1 MARIGR
7 EEKGASSF
15 FSSVKPVPCKP
26 KTKSKKKKKSGT
38 SADNRA
44 VKEQTDL
51 LITKA
56 KFDDNAQ
63 IKINTKELEPVPKP
77 ILISSVGRN
86 QDSGKYEGRGDD
98 FNLDADPLISTA
110 SDDDTYSPLLRFI
123 CEHSFMRDKQ
133 YPVSLSSR
141 QQFVRDVHEEAREL
155 GYEEKEVDRVLLDIK
170 RYCLKSVG
178 SAAAFSDGIEFGDE
192 VDDSSPASHETE
204 VPGTSNQKTFK
215 HKREEALA
223 RADSLVEKR
232 LVNTT
237 SLSRRIAL
245 TARDASDYNDV
256 DEKGKL
262 SKFQRKRKR
271 KRERR
276 QAGDEVRSKYFMYPN
291 IGNYKNG
298 RAADSESSPRV
309 RKHRSIPD
317 HALKMAEDMN
327 MLSDILLSDS
337 TLSDV
342 PSDFDPLPGNP
353 RASPDRS
360 LSLQRCLTECLEE
373 VTQTPSE
380 PVTPIRCVTP
390 CDAREHTSQPLDLP
404 LGHLLIP
411 EKRPRLKPTRISRYF
426 QRPFVNEDSCLPFPP
441 IDAPAFGLVQE
452 QLAHDPF
459 RLLLATIFLNRTR
472 GGVALPILFQ
482 VFDRYPTIEAMAAA
496 NPHELVSMIH
506 RLGFQNQRARKCI
519 ALAQTWLK
527 SPPSRGKRYR
537 KLNYPRKTDGRDVK
551 AGECI
556 DDEDQRT
563 AWEIAHLPGVG
574 AYALDSWRIFCRDEL
589 RGLAKD
595 WRGNGAASAGFV
607 PEWKSVLPQDK
618 ELRAYL
624 TWMWLKEDLIWD
636 RETGQTAKAS
646 EKVMRAARRGTTAHI
661 EDGNWVLETSPVKPS
676 SAMFLPLRLNDRE
689 RNRKLSSSSS
699 ASLKSKHR
707 PHRSSSQKQSSR
719 PSTKD
724 PDDPEPPVRASTPSA
739 SAPKSRKQRRSSM
752 PGLDSASR
760 SGTASFLESRTS
772 LPYPTF
778 SKAHSREAVGKP
790 GVPTPDPTDL
800 TEHNRDDEDKVDSK
814 QQRPASQNAP
824 PSPPLT
830 SVDQHSR
837 KGSTVD
843 DKGEKSTEKVKDGKT
858 KIRIKTE
865 LNRSSSSLRAK
876 KDDSSKSSKVTV
888 RPETPKSTSKRS
900 SHSKDSPT
908 RTTSHKPSKSKLDQ
922 ERKRTT
928 VSPSRSPPTVR
939 DAGLGSAN
947 GSDAT
952 IAAPRQSPSRVKS
965 PEKPPSRNQ
974 TRSSMSNRPASA
986 NRNRAPYEVAME
998 YGRPSTVGSTYGT
1011 PPPPP
1016 PPPDVPVS
1024 NPRVDYLLQNG
1035 GLDYQVPKS
1044 LLLSTAF
1051 GDQAQLQ
1058 PHLAASKTVMNK
1070 NGSLAVATGSRSAVF
1085 ARDISSESCGCLVC
1099 VSWGEVLELVSGR
1112 RELPNWPPFLLT
1124 AELGAAD
1131 LSGEEHIPMQKL
1143 DIDVPEEYRDHFLR
1157 QSRKTKLAVDKW
1169 LSEQVEQPTS
1179 APEEVDDETLT
1190 FAMLTHLGTEQRPM
1204 FRALLGISSTSPTPR
1219 PDGQP
1224 RERPAAL
1231 ISSSYA
1237 IQRLYRLPS
1246 RPRDPE
1252 TAMYMLNNPGIHHV
1266 LATLA
1271 AISDDEWDI
1280 LISGRFDGFL
1290 RSGAEDSLPNGTPNR
1305 WSHSRSN
1312 TPFSAGGRMSR
1323 GPTPSPLDR
1332 PMSQPYGG
1340 PGSPGSFGG
1349 PIALDEEMEIAAL
1362 AEVEREIYA
1371 GMEALEDAFEALHCK
1386 AEAVRLALRERGA
1399 GLSIANQ
1406 NRRGTYVEARLGT
1419 PASQYPWESGTDDD
1433 FLDDTYSLA
1442 PDDSASNISSNR
1454 RRRPKRRTERRTPAP
1469 VEEEDEG
1476 EEGEAVGR
1484 RDSRNSRR
1492 R

>member
-1 MARIGR
+1 
-7 EEKGASSF
+7 
-15 FSSVKPVPCKP
+15 
-26 KTKSKKKKKSGT
+26 
-38 SADNRA
+38 
-44 VKEQTDL
+44 
-51 LITKA
+51 
-56 KFDDNAQ
+56 
-63 IKINTKELEPVPKP
+63 
-77 ILISSVGRN
+77 
-86 QDSGKYEGRGDD
+86 
-98 FNLDADPLISTA
+98 
-110 SDDDTYSPLLRFI
+110 
-123 CEHSFMRDKQ
+123 
-133 YPVSLSSR
+133 
-141 QQFVRDVHEEAREL
+141 
-155 GYEEKEVDRVLLDIK
+155 
-170 RYCLKSVG
+170 
-178 SAAAFSDGIEFGDE
+178 
-192 VDDSSPASHETE
+192 
-204 VPGTSNQKTFK
+204 
-215 HKREEALA
+215 
-223 RADSLVEKR
+223 
-232 LVNTT
+232 
-237 SLSRRIAL
+237 
-245 TARDASDYNDV
+245 
-256 DEKGKL
+256 
-262 SKFQRKRKR
+262 
-271 KRERR
+271 
-276 QAGDEVRSKYFMYPN
+276 
-291 IGNYKNG
+291 
-298 RAADSESSPRV
+298 
-309 RKHRSIPD
+309 
-317 HALKMAEDMN
+317 
-327 MLSDILLSDS
+327 
-337 TLSDV
+337 
-342 PSDFDPLPGNP
+342 
-353 RASPDRS
+353 
-360 LSLQRCLTECLEE
+360 
-373 VTQTPSE
+373 
-380 PVTPIRCVTP
+380 
-390 CDAREHTSQPLDLP
+390 
-404 LGHLLIP
+404 
-411 EKRPRLKPTRISRYF
+411 
-426 QRPFVNEDSCLPFPP
+426 
-441 IDAPAFGLVQE
+441 
-452 QLAHDPF
+452 
-459 RLLLATIFLNRTR
+459 
-472 GGVALPILFQ
+472 
-482 VFDRYPTIEAMAAA
+482 
-496 NPHELVSMIH
+496 
-506 RLGFQNQRARKCI
+506 
-519 ALAQTWLK
+519 
-527 SPPSRGKRYR
+527 
-537 KLNYPRKTDGRDVK
+537 
-551 AGECI
+551 
-556 DDEDQRT
+556 
-563 AWEIAHLPGVG
+563 
-574 AYALDSWRIFCRDEL
+574 
-589 RGLAKD
+589 
-595 WRGNGAASAGFV
+595 
-607 PEWKSVLPQDK
+607 
-618 ELRAYL
+618 
-624 TWMWLKEDLIWD
+624 
-636 RETGQTAKAS
+636 
-646 EKVMRAARRGTTAHI
+646 
-661 EDGNWVLETSPVKPS
+661 
-676 SAMFLPLRLNDRE
+676 
-689 RNRKLSSSSS
+689 
-699 ASLKSKHR
+699 
-707 PHRSSSQKQSSR
+707 
-719 PSTKD
+719 
-724 PDDPEPPVRASTPSA
+724 
-739 SAPKSRKQRRSSM
+739 M

-778 SKAHSREAVGKP
+778 SKAHSREAVGKT

-800 TEHNRDDEDKVDSK
+800 TEHNRDDEDKVNSK

-830 SVDQHSR
+830 SVDPHSR

-843 DKGEKSTEKVKDGKT
+843 DKGEKTTEKVKDGKT

-922 ERKRTT
+922 ERKCTT

-952 IAAPRQSPSRVKS
+952 IAAPRHSPSRVKS

-986 NRNRAPYEVAME
+986 NRNGAPYEVAME
-998 YGRPSTVGSTYGT
+998 YGRPPTVGSTYGT

-1016 PPPDVPVS
+1016 PPPDVPIS
-1024 NPRVDYLLQNG
+1024 NPRVDYLLHNG

-1058 PHLAASKTVMNK
+1058 PHLAASKVFEPFSRLLDDYQTVMNK
-1070 NGSLAVATGSRSAVF
+1070 NGSLAVATGSRSVARRLLDRLEAVF

-1099 VSWGEVLELVSGR
+1099 EQDELEDIPSGVSWGEVLELVSGR

-1190 FAMLTHLGTEQRPM
+1190 FAMLTHLGTEQRPI

-1290 RSGAEDSLPNGTPNR
+1290 RSGAEDSLPNGTFNR

>member
-7 EEKGASSF
+7 EEKGSSPF
-15 FSSVKPVPCKP
+15 FYSAKPVPCKP
-26 KTKSKKKKKSGT
+26 KTKSRKKTT
-38 SADNRA
+38 SRTSTNNRA
-44 VKEQTDL
+44 VKEPTNL

-56 KFDDNAQ
+56 ELSDNTQ
-63 IKINTKELEPVPKP
+63 VNFNKRELESVPKP
-77 ILISSVGRN
+77 ILLPSFGGN
-86 QDSGKYEGRGDD
+86 PDSGKDEGRGD
-98 FNLDADPLISTA
+98 FE
-110 SDDDTYSPLLRFI
+110 DDTYSPLLRFI
-123 CEHSFMRDKQ
+123 CEHSFMRNKH

-141 QQFVRDVHEEAREL
+141 QQFVRDVHEEAGEL
-155 GYEEKEVDRVLLDIK
+155 GYKEKEVDRVLLDIK
-170 RYCLKSVG
+170 RYYLKSVG
-178 SAAAFSDGIEFGDE
+178 SAAAFSEGIEFGDE
-192 VDDSSPASHETE
+192 VDDSDPASHE
-204 VPGTSNQKTFK
+204 S
-215 HKREEALA
+215 
-223 RADSLVEKR
+223 
-232 LVNTT
+232 
-237 SLSRRIAL
+237 
-245 TARDASDYNDV
+245 
-256 DEKGKL
+256 EKGKL

-276 QAGDEVRSKYFMYPN
+276 QGPEQPYFEAHQGARQTAITIDLEYPKVASRNKAEKPLICGKGKMQEEPRNCTRRSYCAGFLRTDDLPGVTAGDEVRSKYFMRPN
-291 IGNYKNG
+291 IGDFKNG
-298 RAADSESSPRV
+298 RAVDVEPSPLV
-309 RKHRSIPD
+309 RKHCSMPD
-317 HALKMAEDMN
+317 HVLSMAEDMG

-342 PSDFDPLPGNP
+342 PSDTDSLPNRP

-360 LSLQRCLTECLEE
+360 LSLQRCLTESVEE
-373 VTQTPSE
+373 VTGTPSE

-390 CDAREHTSQPLDLP
+390 CDAREHMPHPLDLSS
-404 LGHLLIP
+404 
-411 EKRPRLKPTRISRYF
+411 RLKPTRISRYF
-426 QRPFVNEDSCLPFPP
+426 QRPFVNADSCLPFPP
-441 IDAPAFGLVQE
+441 IDAPTFGLVQE

-482 VFDRYPTIEAMAAA
+482 VFDRYQTIEAMAAA

-519 ALAQTWLK
+519 ALAQTWL
-527 SPPSRGKRYR
+527 SCPPSRGRRYR

-551 AGECI
+551 AGECV
-556 DDEDQRT
+556 DDEDQRI

-624 TWMWLKEDLIWD
+624 TWMWLKEGLIWD
-636 RETGQTAKAS
+636 RETGQTVKAS

-661 EDGNWVLETSPVKPS
+661 EEAP

-707 PHRSSSQKQSSR
+707 QHRSSSQKQSSR

-772 LPYPTF
+772 LPYPSF

-843 DKGEKSTEKVKDGKT
+843 DKGEKTTEKVKDGKT

-888 RPETPKSTSKRS
+888 RPETPKSTSKR
-900 SHSKDSPT
+900 
-908 RTTSHKPSKSKLDQ
+908 HKSSKSKLDQ

-952 IAAPRQSPSRVKS
+952 IAAPRHSPSRVKS

-998 YGRPSTVGSTYGT
+998 YGRPPTVGSTYGT

-1024 NPRVDYLLQNG
+1024 NPRVDYLLHNG

-1058 PHLAASKTVMNK
+1058 PHLAANDYQTVMNK

-1085 ARDISSESCGCLVC
+1085 ARDISSESCRCLVC

-1190 FAMLTHLGTEQRPM
+1190 FAMLTHLGTEQRPI